1 MGNLQYMAQ
10 YWILIF
16 LGLFALRA
24 ISCRT
29 EVKRH
34 RAATFDTIKNCEWI
48 SPKGSITFDSPQTI
62 IKPGAEEIKYG
73 LFRLDAYSRR
83 FLIEHKDLH
92 FLAIV
97 SKDREKPYVKLLE
110 PKRAELVSKFSE
122 WSTSVA

>member
-1 MGNLQYMAQ
+1 MSTLQYMAQ
-10 YWILIF
+10 YWILMF

-29 EVKRH
+29 DVKRH
-34 RAATFDTIKNCEWI
+34 RAATLDSIKKCEWI
-48 SPKGSITFDSPQTI
+48 SPSGSINFESPQTV

-83 FLIEHKDLH
+83 FLIQHKDLH

-97 SKDREKPYVKLLE
+97 TKGREKPYVKLLE
-110 PKRAELVSKFSE
+110 PQRAVLVSRFSE

>member
-1 MGNLQYMAQ
+1 MGTLQYIAQ
-10 YWILIF
+10 YWILMF
-16 LGLFALRA
+16 LALFALRA

-34 RAATFDTIKNCEWI
+34 RAATLDTIKKCEWI
-48 SPKGSITFDSPQTI
+48 SPNGTITFDSAQTV

-83 FLIEHKDLH
+83 FLIQHKDLH

-97 SKDREKPYVKLLE
+97 FKGRDKPYVKLLE
-110 PKRAELVSKFSE
+110 PQRAELVSRFSE